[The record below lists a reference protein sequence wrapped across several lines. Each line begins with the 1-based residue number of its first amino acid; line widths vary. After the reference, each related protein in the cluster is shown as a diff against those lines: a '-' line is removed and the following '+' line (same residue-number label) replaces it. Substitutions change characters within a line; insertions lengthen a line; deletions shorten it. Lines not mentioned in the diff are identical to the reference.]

1 MHVNKSKIINIQ
13 ENKEW
18 IIKVWTFINESDFK
32 YISSDSEKQTKQSKE
47 FKKDCDFT
55 NSCRN

>member
-1 MHVNKSKIINIQ
+1 MKSNL
-13 ENKEW
+13 
-18 IIKVWTFINESDFK
+18 K